1 MLNESKLF
9 SMTMN
14 ASSFENTFKQACALV
29 ELKKPDE
36 AIKKFRFVCEQIE
49 AIIRTNPNAN
59 IELHLVPLSLTK
71 VSDIYKD
78 RDDLDKALALMTT
91 ARKFL
96 EYIEANKPNRDNEP
110 SDDGADH
117 EEYTIGALFLEMHK
131 SFDMEDAPPK
141 PDPEELVKMFQEA
154 KKKREEEIAK
164 ENMQKLKEALEAR
177 KEKLRTSRWARFVEY
192 LNSHPIGIAV
202 GSIIFLAIFLG
213 FALLIFKSDDNDPT
227 RHLNRARRESESN
240 SKEGKERGKRHQP
253 RGKKVQD
260 KTKKQQQKPH
270 THTHDHS
277 HENYD
282 AAKEQEKLQKLME
295 QFNFQPGEEPTPEN
309 FQSKLETMRAD
320 TQRKLDEIKRSQ
332 QLKSQQQ
339 QPQPEHQKPQ
349 EHPPEKEGPTSNNQ
363 APQQEVQHDEL

>member
-9 SMTMN
+9 SMTLN
-14 ASSFENTFKQACALV
+14 ASSYENTFKQACALV

-36 AIKKFRFVCEQIE
+36 AIRKFRFVCEQIE

-96 EYIEANKPNRDNEP
+96 EYIGANKPNREDEP

-131 SFDMEDAPPK
+131 AFDMKDAPPK
-141 PDPEELVKMFQEA
+141 PDPEELVRMFQEA

-177 KEKLRTSRWARFVEY
+177 KERLRTSRWARFVEY

-202 GSIIFLAIFLG
+202 GSIVFLAIFLC
-213 FALLIFKSDDNDPT
+213 FALIIFKSDDNDPT

-240 SKEGKERGKRHQP
+240 SKEGRERGKRHLP
-253 RGKKVQD
+253 RGQKRDDGKK
-260 KTKKQQQKPH
+260 KKQKTGH
-270 THTHDHS
+270 AHDHSHS

-295 QFNFQPGEEPTPEN
+295 QFNFKPGEEPTPEN
-309 FQSKLETMRAD
+309 FHSKLETMRED
-320 TQRKLDEIKRSQ
+320 TQRRLDEIKRNQ
-332 QLKSQQQ
+332 QIKS
-339 QPQPEHQKPQ
+339 HQKAQ
-349 EHPPEKEGPTSNNQ
+349 EHPPEKEGPTVNHQ
-363 APQQEVQHDEL
+363 EAPENANHDEL